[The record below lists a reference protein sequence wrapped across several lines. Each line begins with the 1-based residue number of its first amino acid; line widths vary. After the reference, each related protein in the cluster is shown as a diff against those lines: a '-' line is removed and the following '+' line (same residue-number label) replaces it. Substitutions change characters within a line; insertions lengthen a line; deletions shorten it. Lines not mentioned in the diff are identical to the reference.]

1 MMSDTKI
8 AYAEWPDLPSPCF
21 VLEEKR
27 LRKNLELMR
36 EVQQR
41 AGVKIILAFK
51 GFAMWRVFPL
61 VRQYLG
67 GATASSL
74 HEAMLCVEEM
84 KSKAHTYAP
93 VYLPDEFTQ
102 VMDLSSHLTFN
113 SLSEYHRYYKQ
124 VAAHPEK
131 ISCGLRVNP
140 EYSVVETALYNPCAP
155 GTRLGILADQLTE
168 GLAPGIEG
176 LHFHNLCESKSHDLE
191 QTLRSFEKR
200 FGHFLPQLKWVNM
213 GGGHLMT
220 HQDYDIEHLI
230 ALLQDFRQRHPHLQ
244 VILEPGSAVAW
255 ETGDLVTT
263 ILDIVENQGIQTLMI
278 DASFTA
284 HMPDTLEMPYR
295 PAILGAGDPEDGK
308 PTFRIGG
315 ISCLSGD
322 YLSEYSFDHVPK
334 VGDRLILRDM
344 IHYTMVKT
352 TTFNGVKHPSIA
364 IWTEEE
370 ELEIV
375 RTFGYEDFK
384 NRLS

>member
-1 MMSDTKI
+1 MSATTI
-8 AYAEWPDLPSPCF
+8 AYADDPALPSPCF

-27 LRKNLELMR
+27 LRNNLELMQQ
-36 EVQQR
+36 VQQR
-41 AGVKIILAFK
+41 AGVSIILAFK

-61 VRQYLG
+61 VRQYLA

-74 HEAMLCVEEM
+74 HEAMLCVDEM

-93 VYLPDEFTQ
+93 VYLPGEFAQ
-102 VMDLSSHLTFN
+102 IMELSSHLTFN
-113 SLSEYHRYYKQ
+113 SLSEYQRYQPQ
-124 VAAHPEK
+124 VAAHPEPL
-131 ISCGLRVNP
+131 SCGLRVNP
-140 EYSVVETALYNPCAP
+140 EYSVVSTDLYNPCAP
-155 GTRLGILADQLTE
+155 GTRLGILASDLAA
-168 GLAPGIEG
+168 GLPPGIEG
-176 LHFHNLCESKSHDLE
+176 LHFHNLCESNSYDLE
-191 QTLRSFEKR
+191 QTLLSFEKR

-220 HQDYDIEHLI
+220 QKDYDVEHLI
-230 ALLQDFRQRHPHLQ
+230 ALLQDFRRRHPHLK

-263 ILDIVENQGIQTLMI
+263 VLDIVENQGIKTLMI

-295 PAILGAGDPEDGK
+295 PAIFGAGEPERGK

-322 YLSEYSFDHVPK
+322 YLGAYSFEQAPA

-352 TTFNGVKHPSIA
+352 TTFNGVKHPAIA
-364 IWTEEE
+364 IWTEQE
-370 ELEIV
+370 ELQIV
-375 RTFGYEDFK
+375 RTFAYEDFK